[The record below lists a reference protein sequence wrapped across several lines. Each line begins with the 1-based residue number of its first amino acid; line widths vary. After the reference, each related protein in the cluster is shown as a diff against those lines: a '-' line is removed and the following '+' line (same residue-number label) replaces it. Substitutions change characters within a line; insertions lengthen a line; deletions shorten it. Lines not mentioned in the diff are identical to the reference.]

1 MLLQCLY
8 PSEFKIVDGNVDL
21 TSSTGDIQLPTAGIG
36 MFRNPGDAI
45 YNLRIRDTQ
54 GVFEFREILD
64 GMNPSNPAN
73 GTEMI
78 LHDTGGGYRLR
89 IGSTTTAR

>member
-1 MLLQCLY
+1 MLCSAFIRQSL
-8 PSEFKIVDGNVDL
+8 KVDGNVDV
-21 TSSTGDIQLPTAGIG
+21 TSSTGDIQLPTAGID

-64 GMNPSNPAN
+64 V
-73 GTEMI
+73 
-78 LHDTGGGYRLR
+78 
-89 IGSTTTAR
+89 